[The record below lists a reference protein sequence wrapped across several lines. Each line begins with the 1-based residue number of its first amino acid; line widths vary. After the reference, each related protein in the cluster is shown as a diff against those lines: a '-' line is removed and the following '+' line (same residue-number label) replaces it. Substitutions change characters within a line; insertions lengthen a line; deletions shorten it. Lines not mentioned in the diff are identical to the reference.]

1 MVMSPLRPLR
11 DDHGPSLELH
21 ALESVR
27 YIRETMEH
35 AGGFTAVPGWGM
47 VWAGATAL
55 VAAWIASLQPSFERW
70 LLIWSI
76 EAVVALVVVAGT
88 LRAKA
93 RVLGVSLLAG
103 ANRRFF
109 ASFSAPVAAG
119 AVLTLALLAAHQIAL
134 IPGLWLLLYGVA
146 VFSGGT
152 LSVRTVPVM
161 GACFMA
167 LGAVALAVPPAWH
180 EPLLALGFGG
190 LHLGFGTLIARRH
203 GG

>member
-1 MVMSPLRPLR
+1 MSPIKPLR
-11 DDHGPSLELH
+11 DPDAPSLELH

-55 VAAWIASLQPSFERW
+55 AAAWLASRQPDFTRW
-70 LLIWSI
+70 LVVWSV
-76 EAVVALVVVAGT
+76 EAALAFAIIAT
-88 LRAKA
+88 TIRAKA
-93 RVLGVSLLAG
+93 RLLGVSLLAG

-109 ASFSAPVAAG
+109 ASFSAPVVAG
-119 AVLTLALLAAHQIAL
+119 VVLTCALLATGEIRL
-134 IPGLWLLLYGVA
+134 IPGTWLLLYGVA

-167 LGAVALAVPPAWH
+167 FGVATLVAPVMWRDTLMAF
-180 EPLLALGFGG
+180 GFGG
-190 LHLGFGTLIARRH
+190 LNLAFGTLIARRH

>member
-1 MVMSPLRPLR
+1 MSPIKPLR
-11 DDHGPSLELH
+11 QPERPSLELH

-55 VAAWIASLQPSFERW
+55 AAAWIASRQPDFTRW
-70 LLIWSI
+70 LIVWSI
-76 EAVVALVVVAGT
+76 EAALAFT
-88 LRAKA
+88 LIATTIRAKA
-93 RVLGVSLLAG
+93 RMLGVSLLAG

-109 ASFSAPVAAG
+109 ASFSAPVVAG
-119 AVLTLALLAAHQIAL
+119 VVLTCALLVTGEVRL
-134 IPGLWLLLYGVA
+134 IPGAWLLLYGVA

-161 GACFMA
+161 GACFMV
-167 LGAVALAVPPAWH
+167 LGTVTLIAPPHWRDT
-180 EPLLALGFGG
+180 LMALGFGG
-190 LHLGFGTLIARRH
+190 LNLGFGTLIARRH

>member
-1 MVMSPLRPLR
+1 MTPLRPLR
-11 DDHGPSLELH
+11 DDDGPSLELH

-55 VAAWIASLQPSFERW
+55 VAAWIASRQGDLQGW
-70 LLIWSI
+70 LTVWSI
-76 EAVVALVVVAGT
+76 EAAVAFAIVGGT
-88 LRAKA
+88 IRAKA
-93 RVLGVSLLAG
+93 RALGVSLLAG

-119 AVLTLALLAAHQIAL
+119 VVLTCALLASGETRL
-134 IPGLWLLLYGVA
+134 IPGCWLLLYGVA
-146 VFSGGT
+146 VFSGGS

-161 GACFMA
+161 GACFMV
-167 LGAVALAVPPAWH
+167 LGAAT
-180 EPLLALGFGG
+180 LALPMGWRDALMAFGFGG
-190 LHLGFGTLIARRH
+190 LHLVFGTLIARRH